1 MSSED
6 DFRRLGIGIIMLEEK
21 LQELKTYSQEIELDT
36 SKFDPQVL
44 TNISNRIVS
53 AAYELNQSYENYKRT
68 RSTRWPVLL
77 I

>member
-21 LQELKTYSQEIELDT
+21 LQELKTYSQEIERDT

-44 TNISNRIVS
+44 TNVSNRIVS

-68 RSTRWPVLL
+68 RSTR
-77 I
+77 

>member
-6 DFRRLGIGIIMLEEK
+6 DFRRLGICIIMLEEK
-21 LQELKTYSQEIELDT
+21 LQELKTYSQEIERDT

-68 RSTRWPVLL
+68 RPTR
-77 I
+77 

>member
-21 LQELKTYSQEIELDT
+21 LQELKTYSQEIERDT
-36 SKFDPQVL
+36 SKFDPQIL

-68 RSTRWPVLL
+68 RSTR
-77 I
+77 

>member
-6 DFRRLGIGIIMLEEK
+6 EFRRLGISIIMLEEK
-21 LQELKTYSQEIELDT
+21 LQELKTYSQEMERDT

-68 RSTRWPVLL
+68 RPTR
-77 I
+77 

>member
-44 TNISNRIVS
+44 TNVSNRIVS

-68 RSTRWPVLL
+68 RSTR
-77 I
+77 

>member
-21 LQELKTYSQEIELDT
+21 LQELKTYSQEVERDT

-68 RSTRWPVLL
+68 RPTR
-77 I
+77 

>member
-21 LQELKTYSQEIELDT
+21 LQELKTYSQEMERDT

-68 RSTRWPVLL
+68 RSTR
-77 I
+77 